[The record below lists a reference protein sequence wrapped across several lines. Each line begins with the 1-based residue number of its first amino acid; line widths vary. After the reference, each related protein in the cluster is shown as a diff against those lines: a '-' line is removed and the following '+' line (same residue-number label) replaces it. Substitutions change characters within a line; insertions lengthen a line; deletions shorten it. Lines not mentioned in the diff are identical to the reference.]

1 MNSNY
6 YKETVL
12 TTVDTEPYIE
22 LDNQGKKK
30 ILILN
35 REINFLGRD
44 PDWANMQ
51 APKDWNIISR
61 KQAIIE
67 REGNHF
73 RIYDGD
79 RHHQKPSGNGIFLN
93 QSRINLTEGHI
104 LKNGEQLYIGQ
115 DPNQRIILTYFNPK
129 RGEMSIPSVRR
140 LNLKGLQNWP
150 VELGRSPNSTASIE
164 LDAPTVSRLHATIKP
179 DGKGGYTLQDR
190 SSNGT
195 FVNGNRLDKSYSLS
209 KGDTIQI
216 GPYVLLFTGE
226 ALELTNA
233 NNQIRLD
240 AHKLT
245 FRVKDK
251 KGETFTILNNV
262 YLVLEPGQL
271 VAFVGGSGAGKS
283 TLMKSLLGIA
293 PISSGNVYLNGDN
306 LQKNWPVYRSQVGYV
321 PQDDIIHRD
330 LTVEEVLRCACQ
342 LRLPPDT
349 NINQTIANTLEQI
362 KLSHVRHT
370 LVSRLSGGQRK
381 RVSIGVELLADPKLF
396 FLDEPTSGLDPGL
409 DKEMMQLLREQ
420 ADRGRTIALVTHATD
435 NIGICDRIAFMGLG
449 GSLCYYGPPQQALPF
464 FQKHSG
470 SFEDEK
476 FNDFADIYIELNKG
490 KNKAA
495 IAERVNYWSEKYAH
509 STEYKSYIQN
519 SLSPGKE
526 NQLSAKSNSTKT
538 GISPL
543 AQLSLLCR
551 RYWKLV
557 SRDTTSLILTLLAG
571 PITIALTGLPLRNE
585 QPLSIV
591 DAPSVTQ
598 ASLAL
603 RLLFIFS
610 CVAIW
615 IGLSN
620 AIREIVKES
629 AIYFRERLLNLG
641 LLPYLSSKLIIRGS
655 LALAQT
661 LLISAVVLLVFDAP
675 DSELISWSLGFAI
688 TTFLT
693 LLASTSLSLML
704 SACVKT
710 ENEGNGIL
718 PLVMIPQIIFS
729 GVLFTLKGW
738 SSKLSW
744 LMLSRWSIGAYGSLA
759 NVNEMAPQANPTN
772 PAFDPETLSEIFQ
785 ATPVY
790 DATWDN
796 LILNWGIL
804 IAHTLIYA
812 VIALIVLRRKD
823 IF

>member
-1 MNSNY
+1 MSANYSNQ
-6 YKETVL
+6 TVVN
-12 TTVDTEPYIE
+12 TDPYIE
-22 LDNQGKKK
+22 LDNQGQKK
-30 ILILN
+30 ILTLKNGISY
-35 REINFLGRD
+35 LGRD
-44 PDWANMQ
+44 PSWANIQ
-51 APKDWNIISR
+51 TPQDWNVISR

-67 REGNHF
+67 KEGNNF

-79 RHHQKPSGNGIFLN
+79 RHNQKPSGNGIFLN
-93 QSRINLTEGHI
+93 QSRINLSEGHI
-104 LKNGEQLYIGQ
+104 LKSGEQLHIGQ
-115 DPNQRIILTYFNPK
+115 DPRHQIILTYYNPR
-129 RGEMSIPSVRR
+129 RGEMNIPSVRR
-140 LNLKGLQNWP
+140 LSLKGLQNWP
-150 VELGRSPNSTASIE
+150 VELGRSPNPHSTSSME
-164 LDAPTVSRLHATIKP
+164 LDAPTVSRLHATITP
-179 DGKGGYTLQDR
+179 NGKGGYVLQDR

-195 FVNGNRLDKSYSLS
+195 FINGDRLEKSTTLN

-233 NNQIRLD
+233 TNQIRLD
-240 AHKLT
+240 AHRLT

-251 KGETFTILNNV
+251 KGETFTILNEVN
-262 YLVLEPGQL
+262 LVLEPGQL

-283 TLMKSLLGIA
+283 TLMKALLGIA

-306 LQKNWPVYRSQVGYV
+306 LRKNWPIYRSQVGYV
-321 PQDDIIHRD
+321 PQDDIIHRE
-330 LTVEEVLRCACQ
+330 LTVEEVLRSACQ

-349 NINQTIANTLEQI
+349 NISEVITNTLEQI
-362 KLSHVRHT
+362 KLSHVRNT

-409 DKEMMQLLREQ
+409 DKEMMLLLREQ

-435 NIGICDRIAFMGLG
+435 NISICDRIAFMGLG
-449 GSLCYYGPPQQALPF
+449 GNLCFYGPPEEALPF
-464 FQKHSG
+464 FQRYAGK
-470 SFEDEK
+470 FEGEH
-476 FNDFADIYIELNKG
+476 FGDFADIYIELNKG
-490 KNKAA
+490 KNKVA
-495 IAERVNYWSEKYAH
+495 IAERVSYWSEKYAN
-509 STEYKSYIQN
+509 SPEYKSYIQN

-526 NQLSAKSNSTKT
+526 NQQVAKSKTKT

-543 AQLSLLCR
+543 AQLSLLCK

-557 SRDTTSLILTLLAG
+557 SRDTTSLVLTLLAG

-585 QPLSIV
+585 QPLSVLDEPGI
-591 DAPSVTQ
+591 TQ
-598 ASLAL
+598 GSLAL

-610 CVAIW
+610 CVSIW

-620 AIREIVKES
+620 SIREIVKES

-641 LLPYLSSKLIIRGS
+641 LLPYFASKLLIRGG

-661 LLISAVVLLVFDAP
+661 VLITAVVLLVFEAP
-675 DSELISWSLGFAI
+675 QSDTIPWYFGFAI

-693 LLASTSLSLML
+693 LIASTSLSLML
-704 SACVKT
+704 SAFVQT

-718 PLVMIPQIIFS
+718 PLIMIPQIIFS
-729 GVLFTLKGW
+729 GVLFNLEGW

-759 NVNEMAPQANPTN
+759 DVNAMAPKPNPVLT
-772 PAFDPETLSEIFQ
+772 EEIINDIFK

-790 DATWDN
+790 DATWNN
-796 LILNWGIL
+796 LGLNWGIL
-804 IAHTLIYA
+804 VTHTLIYTI
-812 VIALIVLRRKD
+812 IALIVQRRKD

>member
-1 MNSNY
+1 MASNY
-6 YKETVL
+6 SRQTVL

-22 LDNQGKKK
+22 LDNQGQKKVLRLSQK
-30 ILILN
+30 LN
-35 REINFLGRD
+35 YLGRD
-44 PDWANMQ
+44 PSWANL
-51 APKDWNIISR
+51 ATPTEWNIISR

-67 REGNHF
+67 QEGNSF

-79 RHHQKPSGNGIFLN
+79 RHHQKPSGNGIFIN

-104 LKNGEQLYIGQ
+104 LKSGEQLHIGQ
-115 DPNQRIILTYFNPK
+115 DPRQQIILTYYNPK
-129 RGEMSIPSVRR
+129 QGEMNIPRVRR
-140 LNLKGLQNWP
+140 LNFKGLQKWP
-150 VELGRSPNSTASIE
+150 VELGRSPNSTSAIE
-164 LDAPTVSRLHATIKP
+164 LDAPTVSRLHATINP
-179 DGKGGYTLQDR
+179 DGKGGYTLSDR

-195 FVNGNRLDKSYSLS
+195 FVNGERLEKSYQLQ

-226 ALELTNA
+226 SLELTNA
-233 NNQIRLD
+233 TNQIRLD
-240 AHKLT
+240 AHQLT
-245 FRVKDK
+245 FEVQDK
-251 KGETFTILNNV
+251 KGATFTILNNV

-283 TLMKSLLGIA
+283 TLMKALLGIA

-306 LQKNWPVYRSQVGYV
+306 LRKNWPVYRSQVGYV

-349 NINQTIANTLEQI
+349 NISEVIGNTLEQI
-362 KLSHVRHT
+362 KLSHVRNT

-449 GSLCYYGPPQQALPF
+449 GNLCYYGPPEEALAF
-464 FQKHSG
+464 FQRNG
-470 SFEDEK
+470 GNFEDEY
-476 FNDFADIYIELNKG
+476 FGDFADIYIELNKG

-495 IAERVNYWSEKYAH
+495 IAERVSYWSEKYA
-509 STEYKSYIQN
+509 SSPEYKSYIQN

-526 NQLSAKSNSTKT
+526 NQQAAKSNSAKT
-538 GISPL
+538 GISL
-543 AQLSLLCR
+543 FAQLSLLCQ

-557 SRDTTSLILTLLAG
+557 SRDRTSLILTLLAG

-591 DAPSVTQ
+591 DTPSITQ

-610 CVAIW
+610 CIAIW

-620 AIREIVKES
+620 AIREIVKEG

-641 LLPYLSSKLIIRGS
+641 LLPYLSSKLIIRGG

-661 LLISAVVLLVFDAP
+661 LLISAVVLLVFKAP
-675 DSELISWSLGFAI
+675 KSELIPWSVGFII

-693 LLASTSLSLML
+693 LLASTSLS
-704 SACVKT
+704 
-710 ENEGNGIL
+710 
-718 PLVMIPQIIFS
+718 
-729 GVLFTLKGW
+729 
-738 SSKLSW
+738 
-744 LMLSRWSIGAYGSLA
+744 
-759 NVNEMAPQANPTN
+759 
-772 PAFDPETLSEIFQ
+772 
-785 ATPVY
+785 
-790 DATWDN
+790 
-796 LILNWGIL
+796 
-804 IAHTLIYA
+804 
-812 VIALIVLRRKD
+812 
-823 IF
+823 

>member
-1 MNSNY
+1 MTSNY
-6 YKETVL
+6 FRETVL
-12 TTVDTEPYIE
+12 TNIASEPYIE
-22 LDNQGKKK
+22 LDNQGQK
-30 ILILN
+30 IVLLLS
-35 REINFLGRD
+35 RDINYLGRD
-44 PDWANMQ
+44 PNWANM
-51 APKDWNIISR
+51 PTPTEWNIISR

-67 REGNHF
+67 KEGNSF

-79 RHHQKPSGNGIFLN
+79 RLHQKPSGNGIFLN

-115 DPNQRIILTYFNPK
+115 DPRQRIVLTYYNPQQE
-129 RGEMSIPSVRR
+129 EMSIPSVRR
-140 LNLKGLQNWP
+140 LNLKGLQKWP
-150 VELGRSPNSTASIE
+150 VELGRSPNSTSAIE
-164 LDAPTVSRLHATIKP
+164 LDAPTVSRLHATINP
-179 DGKGGYTLQDR
+179 DGKGGYILSDR

-195 FVNGNRLDKSYSLS
+195 FVNGDRLDKPYRLQ
-209 KGDTIQI
+209 KEDTIQI

-233 NNQIRLD
+233 TNQIRLD

-245 FRVKDK
+245 FQVQDK
-251 KGETFTILNNV
+251 KGATFTILNDV
-262 YLVLEPGQL
+262 CLVLEPGQL

-283 TLMKSLLGIA
+283 TLMKALLGIA
-293 PISSGNVYLNGDN
+293 PISSGEVYLNGDN
-306 LQKNWPVYRSQVGYV
+306 LRQNWPVYRSQVGYV

-330 LTVEEVLRCACQ
+330 LTVEEVLCCACQ

-349 NINQTIANTLEQI
+349 NIGEVIGNTLEQI
-362 KLSHVRHT
+362 KLSHVRNT

-449 GSLCYYGPPQQALPF
+449 GNLCYYGPPEEALTF
-464 FQKHSG
+464 FQRHGGK
-470 SFEDEK
+470 FADEN
-476 FNDFADIYIELNKG
+476 FSDFADIYIELNKG

-495 IAERVNYWSEKYAH
+495 IAERVNYWTQKYAN
-509 STEYKSYIQN
+509 SAVYKSYVQN

-526 NQLSAKSNSTKT
+526 KQQGAKSNSAKT
-538 GISPL
+538 GISAF
-543 AQLSLLCR
+543 AQLSLLCQ

-557 SRDTTSLILTLLAG
+557 SRDRTSLILTLLAG

-585 QPLSIV
+585 QPLSFV
-591 DAPSVTQ
+591 DIPSVTQ

-610 CVAIW
+610 CIAIW

-620 AIREIVKES
+620 AIREIVKEA
-629 AIYFRERLLNLG
+629 AIYFRERLLNLR
-641 LLPYLSSKLIIRGS
+641 LLPYLTSKLIIRGG
-655 LALAQT
+655 LAFVQT
-661 LLISAVVLLVFDAP
+661 VLITAVVLLVFEAP
-675 DSELISWSLGFAI
+675 KSELIPWSVGFGI

-704 SACVKT
+704 SALVKT

-718 PLVMIPQIIFS
+718 PLIMIPQIIFS
-729 GVLFTLKGW
+729 GVLFALEGW

-744 LMLSRWSIGAYGSLA
+744 FMLSRWSIGAYGALA
-759 NVNEMAPQANPTN
+759 DVNTMAPKSNPVLS
-772 PAFDPETLSEIFQ
+772 PEILKDIFQ
-785 ATPVY
+785 PSSVY
-790 DATWDN
+790 ETTWSN
-796 LILNWGIL
+796 LNLNWGIL
-804 IAHTLIYA
+804 VVHTLIYGM
-812 VIALIVLRRKD
+812 IALIVLRRKD

>member
-1 MNSNY
+1 MTGNY
-6 YKETVL
+6 SDR
-12 TTVDTEPYIE
+12 TTVANTTPYIE
-22 LDNQGKKK
+22 LDNQGRKE
-30 ILILN
+30 ILN
-35 REINFLGRD
+35 LRDGINCLGRD
-44 PDWANMQ
+44 PNWANIQ
-51 APKDWNIISR
+51 TPQDWNVVSR
-61 KQAIIE
+61 KQATIE
-67 REGNHF
+67 QEGSGF

-79 RHHQKPSGNGIFLN
+79 RNSQKASGNGIFLN
-93 QSRINLTEGHI
+93 QSRINLTDGYL
-104 LKNGEQLYIGQ
+104 LKNGEQLHIGQ
-115 DPNQRIILTYFNPK
+115 DPRYQISLTYFNPK
-129 RGEMSIPSVRR
+129 LGEMSIPSVRK
-140 LNLKGLQNWP
+140 LSLKGLQNWP
-150 VELGRSPNSTASIE
+150 VELGRSPNPHSTSSME
-164 LDAPTVSRLHATIKP
+164 LDAPTVSRLHATINP
-179 DGKGGYTLQDR
+179 DGKGGYILKDSS

-195 FVNGNRLDKSYSLS
+195 FVNGNRIDKSCTLN
-209 KGDTIQI
+209 KDDTIQI

-226 ALELTNA
+226 SLELTNA
-233 NNQIRLD
+233 TNQIRLD
-240 AHKLT
+240 AHKLN

-251 KGETFTILNNV
+251 KGDTFTILNDV

-283 TLMKSLLGIA
+283 TLMKALLGIA

-306 LQKNWPVYRSQVGYV
+306 LRKNWPIYRSQVGYV
-321 PQDDIIHRD
+321 PQDDIIHRE
-330 LTVEEVLRCACQ
+330 LTVEEVLRSACQ

-349 NINQTIANTLEQI
+349 NISKVITNTLDQI
-362 KLSHVRHT
+362 KLSHVRNT

-449 GSLCYYGPPQQALPF
+449 GSLCFYGPPAEALPF
-464 FQKHSG
+464 FQRYAG
-470 SFEDEK
+470 NFESEH
-476 FNDFADIYIELNKG
+476 FGDFADIYIELNKG
-490 KNKAA
+490 KDKAA
-495 IAERVNYWSEKYAH
+495 ITERVAYWSEKFAN
-509 STEYKSYIQN
+509 SPEYKSYIQN

-526 NQLSAKSNSTKT
+526 NQQGAKSNSTKT
-538 GISPL
+538 GISPI
-543 AQLSLLCR
+543 AQLSLLCK

-571 PITIALTGLPLRNE
+571 PITIALTGLPLKNE
-585 QPLSIV
+585 QPLSVLSEPGI
-591 DAPSVTQ
+591 TQ
-598 ASLAL
+598 GSLAL

-620 AIREIVKES
+620 SIREIVKES

-641 LLPYLSSKLIIRGS
+641 LLPYFSSKLFIRGG

-661 LLISAVVLLVFDAP
+661 LLITAIVLLIFDAP
-675 DSELISWSLGFAI
+675 ESELIPWSLGFFI

-704 SACVKT
+704 SAFVKT

-718 PLVMIPQIIFS
+718 PLIMIPQIIFS
-729 GVLFTLKGW
+729 GVLFNLEGW

-759 NVNEMAPQANPTN
+759 DVNAMAPKPNPILTQEIINDIFKASDVYN
-772 PAFDPETLSEIFQ
+772 P
-785 ATPVY
+785 
-790 DATWDN
+790 TWDN
-796 LILNWGIL
+796 LGLNWGVL

-812 VIALIVLRRKD
+812 VIALIVQRRKD

>member
-1 MNSNY
+1 MTGNYSNQ
-6 YKETVL
+6 TVVN
-12 TTVDTEPYIE
+12 TVPYIE
-22 LDNQGKKK
+22 LDNQGQKK
-30 ILILN
+30 ILNLIDGVSY
-35 REINFLGRD
+35 LGRD
-44 PDWANMQ
+44 PSWANLQ
-51 APKDWNIISR
+51 TPQEWNVVSR
-61 KQAIIE
+61 KQATIE
-67 REGNHF
+67 KEGKRF

-79 RHHQKPSGNGIFLN
+79 RNSQKPSGNGIFLN
-93 QSRINLTEGHI
+93 QSRINLTEGHV
-104 LKNGEQLYIGQ
+104 LKSGEQLYIGQ
-115 DPNQRIILTYFNPK
+115 DPRHRINLTYYNPK
-129 RGEMSIPSVRR
+129 QGEMMIPSVRR
-140 LNLKGLQNWP
+140 LNLKGLQNFP
-150 VELGRSPNSTASIE
+150 VELGRSPNPHSTAAME
-164 LDAPTVSRLHATIKP
+164 LNAPTVSRLHATINP
-179 DGKGGYTLQDR
+179 DSKGRYILQDR

-195 FVNGNRLDKSYSLS
+195 FVNGNRLEKSYPLT
-209 KGDTIQI
+209 KGDTVQI

-233 NNQIRLD
+233 TNQIRLD
-240 AHKLT
+240 AHRLT

-251 KGETFTILNNV
+251 KGETFTILNEVN
-262 YLVLEPGQL
+262 LVLEPGQL

-283 TLMKSLLGIA
+283 TLMKALLGIA

-306 LQKNWPVYRSQVGYV
+306 LRKNWAVYRSQVGYV
-321 PQDDIIHRD
+321 PQDDIIHRE
-330 LTVEEVLRCACQ
+330 LTVEEVLRSACQ

-349 NINQTIANTLEQI
+349 NISEVIGNTLDQI
-362 KLSHVRHT
+362 KLSHVCNT

-435 NIGICDRIAFMGLG
+435 NISICDRIAFMGLG
-449 GSLCYYGPPQQALPF
+449 GNLCFYGPPHEALPF
-464 FQKHSG
+464 FQRYAGK
-470 SFEDEK
+470 FEDET

-495 IAERVNYWSEKYAH
+495 IAERVSYWSTQYAN
-509 STEYKSYIQN
+509 SSEYKSYIQN

-526 NQLSAKSNSTKT
+526 EKQAAKSNSTKT

-543 AQLSLLCR
+543 AQLSLLCK

-585 QPLSIV
+585 QPLSVLDDPGI
-591 DAPSVTQ
+591 TQ
-598 ASLAL
+598 GSLAL

-620 AIREIVKES
+620 SIREIVKEA

-641 LLPYLSSKLIIRGS
+641 LLPYLSSKLIIRGG

-661 LLISAVVLLVFDAP
+661 LLITLVVLLVFDAP
-675 DSELISWSLGFAI
+675 ESELIPWWLGFSV

-693 LLASTSLSLML
+693 LIASTSLSLML
-704 SACVKT
+704 SAFVKT

-718 PLVMIPQIIFS
+718 PLIMIPQIIFS
-729 GVLFTLKGW
+729 GVLFNLEGW

-759 NVNEMAPQANPTN
+759 DVNAMAPKPNPVLTQ
-772 PAFDPETLSEIFQ
+772 EIIDDIFK

-796 LILNWGIL
+796 LSLNWGVL
-804 IAHTLIYA
+804 LAHTLIYGI
-812 VIALIVLRRKD
+812 VALIVQRRKD

>member
-1 MNSNY
+1 MASNY
-6 YKETVL
+6 SEETVIL
-12 TTVDTEPYIE
+12 SLETEPYIE
-22 LDNQGKKK
+22 LDNQGEKKV
-30 ILILN
+30 LRLRQEMN
-35 REINFLGRD
+35 YLGRD
-44 PDWANMQ
+44 PSWANLPTPME
-51 APKDWNIISR
+51 WNVISR
-61 KQAIIE
+61 KQAMIE
-67 REGNHF
+67 REGHHF

-79 RHHQKPSGNGIFLN
+79 RREQKPSGNGIFLN
-93 QSRINLTEGHI
+93 QSRINLSEGHL
-104 LKNGEQLYIGQ
+104 LKNGEQLHIGQ
-115 DPNQRIILTYFNPK
+115 DPRQQIVLTYYNPK
-129 RGEMSIPSVRR
+129 HGELSIPNVRR
-140 LNLKGLQNWP
+140 FNLKGLQKWP
-150 VELGRSPNSTASIE
+150 VELGRSPNSTSAIE
-164 LDAPTVSRLHATIKP
+164 LDAPTVSRLHATINP
-179 DGKGGYTLQDR
+179 DSKGSYILQDR

-195 FVNGNRLDKSYSLS
+195 FVNGERLEKSCELH
-209 KGDTIQI
+209 KGDMIQV

-240 AHKLT
+240 AHQLT
-245 FRVKDK
+245 FQVKDK
-251 KGETFTILNNV
+251 KGDTFTILNNV
-262 YLVLEPGQL
+262 DLVLEPGQL

-283 TLMKSLLGIA
+283 TLMKALLGIA
-293 PISSGNVYLNGDN
+293 PISSGDVFLNGDN
-306 LQKNWPVYRSQVGYV
+306 LRRNWPIYRSQVGYV

-349 NINQTIANTLEQI
+349 NINEVIGNTLEQI
-362 KLSHVRHT
+362 KLSHVRNT

-449 GSLCYYGPPQQALPF
+449 GSLCYYGPPAKALAF
-464 FQKHSG
+464 FQDNG
-470 SFEDEK
+470 GNFEGEH
-476 FNDFADIYIELNKG
+476 FGDFADIYIELNRG

-495 IAERVNYWSEKYAH
+495 IAERVSYWSQTYAN
-509 STEYKSYIQN
+509 SPEYKSYIQN

-526 NQLSAKSNSTKT
+526 NQQAAKSKTSKT
-538 GISPL
+538 GISSFTQL
-543 AQLSLLCR
+543 ALLCQ

-585 QPLSIV
+585 QPLEFM
-591 DAPSVTQ
+591 DAPSITQ

-610 CVAIW
+610 CIAIW

-620 AIREIVKES
+620 AIREIVQEA

-641 LLPYLSSKLIIRGS
+641 LLPYLTSKLIIRGG
-655 LALAQT
+655 LALVQT
-661 LLISAVVLLVFDAP
+661 ILIAAVVLLVFQAP
-675 DSELISWSLGFAI
+675 KSELAPWSIGFAI

-704 SACVKT
+704 SAFVKT

-729 GVLFTLKGW
+729 GVLFTLEGW
-738 SSKLSW
+738 SSKVSW
-744 LMLSRWSIGAYGSLA
+744 LMLSRWSIGAYGALA
-759 NVNEMAPQANPTN
+759 DVNAMAPKPNPVLN
-772 PAFDPETLSEIFQ
+772 EEVLKDIFQ
-785 ATPVY
+785 PSSVY
-790 DATWDN
+790 EATWSN
-796 LILNWGIL
+796 LSLNWGVL
-804 IAHTLIYA
+804 IAHTLIYSI
-812 VIALIVLRRKD
+812 VALIVLRRKD